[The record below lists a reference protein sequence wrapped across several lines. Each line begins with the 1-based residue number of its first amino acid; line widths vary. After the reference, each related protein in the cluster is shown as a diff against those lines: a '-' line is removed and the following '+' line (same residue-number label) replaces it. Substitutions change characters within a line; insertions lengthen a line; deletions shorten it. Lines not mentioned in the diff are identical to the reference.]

1 MTSTRRPK
9 APGAY
14 LRLPLWA
21 RFALAAVIAAALV
34 VAMVLFVDRHN
45 TNAPTSTNIA
55 AAVQANRDAEI
66 LISQD
71 QAPRSVRLAGGLSP
85 TAALVHAVRARM
97 VHQIAIGAI
106 DGPLGHARCI
116 ASGPGAGGRHPYRCT
131 VVAGSVT
138 YPFLAVVNTS
148 ARQVTY
154 CKRDAAPVP
163 SESVPVSRRCRA

>member
-21 RFALAAVIAAALV
+21 RFTLASVIAAALL
-34 VAMVLFVDRHN
+34 VAMILFVDRHN
-45 TNAPTSTNIA
+45 TNAPTSTNVQ

-71 QAPRSVRLAGGLSP
+71 QAPRSVRLAAGVSP
-85 TAALVHAVRARM
+85 AVALAHAVHARMAR
-97 VHQIAIGAI
+97 QIAVGTI
-106 DGPLGHARCI
+106 DGPLGRSRCVATSASVGSRHA
-116 ASGPGAGGRHPYRCT
+116 YRCT

-138 YPFLAVVNTS
+138 YPFLGVVDTS
-148 ARQVTY
+148 ARRVTY

-163 SESVPVSRRCRA
+163 SESVPISRRCRA